1 MCTSPVH
8 PIIKPHPWWVTNR
21 IYNENPF
28 SEESTSNPLKQ
39 GVNYGMR
46 DSRDARKW
54 QTGMPSWWELWREPM
69 QIRKKR
75 NNCIG
80 AIRRE
85 RNLTKQMTR
94 MGPFTR
100 MATDINYR
108 EKKHTKRRSRP
119 MDIVKELIRTM
130 VTPKK
135 KVRDADKNGKDL
147 RMKRITPRLLQ
158 LGTGGHE
165 ELDMLIRAT
174 IAGGGMIRR
183 VVVRSGGSTEGWGID
198 SISSHTE
205 SSWRAVSY
213 EAKSID
219 ISWRAG
225 PGRSVCVDTWRD
237 MLNTGR
243 IQCECGESETS
254 SIHTY
259 RYLIHNWPALCLLTI
274 SGEDNLDKVN
284 RGVTLIWGAV
294 SSDYKMMNTGST
306 LDRKATEAVVGEDAD
321 EVVLETEITNKPLSG
336 SVLRLRMV
344 ILWWD
349 WQPTG

>member
-1 MCTSPVH
+1 
-8 PIIKPHPWWVTNR
+8 
-21 IYNENPF
+21 
-28 SEESTSNPLKQ
+28 
-39 GVNYGMR
+39 
-46 DSRDARKW
+46 
-54 QTGMPSWWELWREPM
+54 M

-205 SSWRAVSY
+205 SS
-213 EAKSID
+213 
-219 ISWRAG
+219 
-225 PGRSVCVDTWRD
+225 
-237 MLNTGR
+237 
-243 IQCECGESETS
+243 
-254 SIHTY
+254 
-259 RYLIHNWPALCLLTI
+259 
-274 SGEDNLDKVN
+274 
-284 RGVTLIWGAV
+284 
-294 SSDYKMMNTGST
+294 
-306 LDRKATEAVVGEDAD
+306 
-321 EVVLETEITNKPLSG
+321 
-336 SVLRLRMV
+336 
-344 ILWWD
+344 
-349 WQPTG
+349 